1 MKRLRLHCPSSR
13 ELLRGVSRADGGG
26 ASRRV
31 RDHVQGCES
40 CRAEWAS
47 FARLADLSGMLPSPD
62 AAPEDLEAVRT
73 AVLAASRQPRKPMA
87 QALWWLWAPVAAL
100 VVGAALWLV
109 HGREVRPNR
118 LVGPDAPARPSS
130 PAELHRGVVHPGNT
144 AVFSLMQ
151 GQPDE
156 VVLLRQ
162 GEITVEVERLAE
174 HERFRVVTGDAA
186 VEVKGTVFSVTASD
200 DRLVAVGVTRGQV
213 VVSVLGHD
221 PVTLGPNER
230 WDRTLADERARPG
243 LKDSIDL
250 FKERDRPS
258 PQPGHARDRRLGLAR
273 SDQRTA
279 KALATQSAAET
290 ALADGWQ
297 ALRSQR
303 LAEAAAAFSRA
314 VDAAGDQPLA
324 EDAWFWLAVCQARI
338 PRPAE
343 ARETLTTFIARFP
356 HSPRVGEAAD
366 MLGWLLVDSG
376 DLAGA
381 ERAFAT
387 AVLGSGASVQRS
399 AKEGL
404 RAVQLRRRAV
414 DDEVPRSRGTDA
426 P

>member
-1 MKRLRLHCPSSR
+1 
-13 ELLRGVSRADGGG
+13 
-26 ASRRV
+26 
-31 RDHVQGCES
+31 
-40 CRAEWAS
+40 
-47 FARLADLSGMLPSPD
+47 MLPSPD
-62 AAPEDLEAVRT
+62 VAPEDLEAVRT

-230 WDRTLADERARPG
+230 WDRTLSDERARPG

-290 ALADGWQ
+290 AFADGWQ

-356 HSPRVGEAAD
+356 DWPRVGEAAD